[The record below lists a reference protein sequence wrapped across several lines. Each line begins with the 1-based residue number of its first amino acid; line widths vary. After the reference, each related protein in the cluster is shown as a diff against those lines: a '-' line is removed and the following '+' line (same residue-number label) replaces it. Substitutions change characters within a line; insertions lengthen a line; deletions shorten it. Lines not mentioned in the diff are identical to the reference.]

1 MGRRESE
8 LTTKVIERN
17 IFSSFSLSLKYL

>member
-1 MGRRESE
+1 MGESE